1 MLMSSVPVSTA
12 NRESFPLGWLK
23 MPEAS
28 REIVGS
34 VTLPSRPSTLGEAR
48 GGLQMVGD
56 DESTTRWLRCW
67 AESIGEERS
76 LLLRLPDGWFE
87 LRAATIAPVP
97 GEHERYVVRFNRRSA
112 DAGPAA

>member
-1 MLMSSVPVSTA
+1 MSSSPISA
-12 NRESFPLGWLK
+12 ADRQSFSLGWLK

-56 DESTTRWLRCW
+56 DESTTRWLRRW

-87 LRAATIAPVP
+87 LRAATIALVP
-97 GEHERYVVRFNRRSA
+97 GTQEHYVVRFDRRSA
-112 DAGPAA
+112 DAGPAAS